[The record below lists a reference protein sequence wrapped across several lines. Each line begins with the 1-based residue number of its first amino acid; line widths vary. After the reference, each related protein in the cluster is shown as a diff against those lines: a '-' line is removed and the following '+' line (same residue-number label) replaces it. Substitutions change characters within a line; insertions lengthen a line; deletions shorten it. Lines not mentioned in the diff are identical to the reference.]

1 MRETLG
7 IDLSQRLLFEA
18 PTLAVFAAQVETL
31 QTAAS
36 QGDSQTQS
44 AIARLPGNEH
54 LPQSMAQNRLWFLWQ
69 L

>member
-1 MRETLG
+1 ATPILTSVFGATQVVARLRETLG

-36 QGDSQTQS
+36 QG
-44 AIARLPGNEH
+44 
-54 LPQSMAQNRLWFLWQ
+54 
-69 L
+69 